1 MQACACAQACAC
13 VHVLASTGMYVCRCV
28 HMCMCACICVY
39 RCICAGVCIH
49 VQVCAGMCMCVHMCI
64 RAQAWSGVCVQA
76 CACMYMCVQ
85 ACAGVC
91 MLVPRDP
98 SATVGLG
105 RTCGVS
111 PALWTG
117 RAPCGRQPPPARPPL
132 PVLLTPSLFP
142 HFLLSSAVHCESSP
156 KSLDMVLLS
165 GAGLQIFSRSPRIVL
180 SSTQSR
186 KGRGVRLILRVCC

>member
-1 MQACACAQACAC
+1 MCMCTGVCMCACACEYRYVC
-13 VHVLASTGMYVCRCV
+13 VQVRAHVYVCMHMCVQVYMCRCV
-28 HMCMCACICVY
+28 HPCAGMCRHVYVCAHVHSCAGMG
-39 RCICAGVCIH
+39 RCMCAGVCMH
-49 VQVCAGMCMCVHMCI
+49 VHV
-64 RAQAWSGVCVQA
+64 
-76 CACMYMCVQ
+76 
-85 ACAGVC
+85 CAGVC